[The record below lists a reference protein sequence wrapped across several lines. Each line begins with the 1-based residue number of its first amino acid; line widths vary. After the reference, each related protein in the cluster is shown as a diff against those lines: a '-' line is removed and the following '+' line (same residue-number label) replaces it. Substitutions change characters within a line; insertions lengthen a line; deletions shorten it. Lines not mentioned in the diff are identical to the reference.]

1 MSDKPEDLGN
11 NYFPSGWRPTY
22 DFDETTGLGE
32 ITHVGTDKNYK
43 NKFDEILMQWGF
55 DPKHYEID
63 GKVRASSWNAQ
74 LKGGNVETFYAFKG
88 IVRRKNPLRDE
99 YVAKLEKVISRKPKL
114 KKKKFGGD
122 QAFLFMMSDW
132 QLGKSDLGV
141 DATVARLELAL
152 TSAVDRIKYLRKA
165 GVQIKQVYLVG
176 MGDLTENCHGFYDSQ
191 PFNIE
196 LTLAEQYHLARKLIM
211 KCVDT
216 FLPIVDE
223 IILAGVPGNHGEMS
237 RSGKGSVTTNRLDN
251 SDTMHL
257 KICGEIMEQNPRYDK
272 VKVNVADDFHQVI
285 EIYGIKVAFI
295 HGHMTTGSGD
305 PTNKI
310 LNWWKGQMFG
320 WLPPGEAEI
329 LISAHY
335 HHFRSMQQGDRTWFQ
350 CPAIDKSIDFK
361 ARTGLWSHPGV
372 LTLTVGKDGWDNL
385 SIL

>member
-1 MSDKPEDLGN
+1 M
-11 NYFPSGWRPTY
+11 
-22 DFDETTGLGE
+22 
-32 ITHVGTDKNYK
+32 
-43 NKFDEILMQWGF
+43 
-55 DPKHYEID
+55 
-63 GKVRASSWNAQ
+63 
-74 LKGGNVETFYAFKG
+74 
-88 IVRRKNPLRDE
+88 
-99 YVAKLEKVISRKPKL
+99 
-114 KKKKFGGD
+114 
-122 QAFLFMMSDW
+122 
-132 QLGKSDLGV
+132 
-141 DATVARLELAL
+141 
-152 TSAVDRIKYLRKA
+152 
-165 GVQIKQVYLVG
+165 QIKQVYLVG

-257 KICGEIMEQNPRYDK
+257 KICGEIMEQNPRYDN

-305 PTNKI
+305 PTTKI

-372 LTLTVGKDGWDNL
+372 LTLTIGKDGWDNL